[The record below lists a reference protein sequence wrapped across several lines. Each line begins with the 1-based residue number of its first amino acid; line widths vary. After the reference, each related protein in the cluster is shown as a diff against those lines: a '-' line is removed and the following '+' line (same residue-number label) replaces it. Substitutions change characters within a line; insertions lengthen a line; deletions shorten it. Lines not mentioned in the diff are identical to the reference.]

1 MNRPLRTNEPQAGD
15 GCHQSRPR
23 FSNDPTTNQDNQDLN
38 GISNISNA
46 GAARSE
52 EDPSKPDYGQPKPD
66 PSAAA
71 PSGGPEKAGTGTAGG
86 VEVNAS
92 AAGVVPEVQHAGHED
107 TAPAAGVGGSPP
119 RSWLGKVKHA
129 IITFGR
135 FVGPGFMVAVA
146 YIDPGNYAT
155 DVAAGASYRFRL
167 LFIVLLSNIFA
178 IFLQSLAI
186 KLGTVSGLNL
196 AEACRAFLP
205 RWLNYALYAVAEAA
219 IIATDIAEVIGTA
232 IALNLLIP
240 QIPLVAGCALSILEV
255 MVILVFYRP
264 NGPMRGLR
272 AFEYF
277 VMVLVLAVVVCFC
290 IQLSLIKNTS
300 PGEVFRGYLPSSA
313 LIEQTA
319 LYQACGILGA
329 TVMPHSLY
337 LGSGIVQSRLYEY
350 DSKAGLLPPIPVE
363 SPAPSVF
370 NDSSDSYRKE
380 YIPSLAAIQHSLKYS
395 VAEVAFSL
403 FTFALFVNSAILI
416 VAGASL
422 YSTPGEDLEA
432 DLFGIHD
439 LLSASLAPAAG
450 TVFALALLFSGIS
463 AGIVCTIAGQMVSEG
478 ALHWT
483 LRPWLRRLVTR
494 SISIAPSIVIAAA
507 VGRKG
512 LDAALNGSQ
521 VALSISLPFVSAP
534 LIYFTSVDRYM
545 MVRPGMARFGGH
557 LGSVSGESG
566 RGVRPAQHDHDAGAQ
581 VAAGAEV
588 EVEVVVAKVAA
599 VVVASKAA
607 ASKAVDVA
615 EASKAVA
622 MVVAAVLDVD
632 AVVLPSTLVLTGPGG
647 QIPQPDE
654 QVTELE
660 NRWIQNYGVQD
671 KKSATSELESGMAAL
686 SVSEDIFPFR
696 PQFGTR
702 GIPVV
707 LWANYFK
714 LIPKIKTLHKYDVR
728 VLSGKE
734 EDASKGTRP
743 AGKDDGPKE
752 AKGKKLA
759 KLIELALKKL
769 PGNPTYA
776 TEFKQQVVSL
786 AKLQLPGDS
795 YVQVVLNEPPRKPE
809 TWFVRFDGPKSLSIS
824 GLMSYLEKLED
835 KANGSLF
842 PKFPDE
848 IDALGVLLGHT
859 PRSNPNTS
867 TGRLLLNVNVT
878 AGVFRRAFKLDELFR
893 DWELTGLNGKHNRHE
908 AQLLTEKA
916 SRLHKF
922 LARSRILYTVP
933 GQSGTIE
940 RTIAGLAHVQ
950 DGSKPSKGDKEQRPQ
965 FENKGFPFGTPSTV
979 RFFLRD
985 PKTGAPP
992 PAGLKFETMVT
1003 VAEYHKA
1010 KYGIDAKIGLPL
1022 INAGTAAK
1030 PTYILAEHCTLL
1042 PGQPMRSRLSPAEQD
1057 AMIQFACRVPPE
1069 NAQSITTS
1077 GRELLALDSNPLLAR
1092 FGISIDKNL
1101 ITVKGRELAPPSVL
1115 YSRERSATPVTP
1127 QQGTWN
1133 MRGVHVA
1140 QKGRYINNWTFFDIE
1155 NKDTQQD
1162 KVPAAVK
1169 AFGAFLA
1176 DGMGIAINKQPN
1188 PPGGIRVSTTGA
1200 EDVRNAFNSLRKLK
1214 AQPQFVLVVLPRKDV
1229 LLYNM
1234 VKKLGDV
1241 ELGLPTVCVR
1251 REMLTKEGDPRNY
1264 FTNVGLKINLKF
1276 GGVNHKVKDPTNSL
1290 FAETMFV
1297 GYDVTHPT
1305 NLAPG
1310 ASASAPSIVGLVASI
1325 DANLAQWPAVTWKN
1339 ESRVEQVGS
1348 DTDTLFTDNFK
1359 ERLKLWR
1366 EKNGR
1371 LPPNI
1376 VIFRDG
1382 VSEGQFRMVLEK
1394 ELPHIRKAC
1403 EVTYPPKSQ
1412 PKITLIVSVKR
1423 HQTRFYPTD
1432 REHAAGKCK
1441 SPVQGTVVDRGVTNA
1456 RYWDFYLQAHA
1467 SIQGTARPAHYTV
1480 LLDEIFRQK
1489 FGSRAADVLEQLTHD
1504 MCYAYGR
1511 ATRAVSICP
1520 PAYYADLVCT
1530 RARVHNSQLFEDSAS
1545 ATEGSETANAWKA
1558 VSKELANT
1566 MYYI

>member
-1 MNRPLRTNEPQAGD
+1 MADRGRGGRGRGGGGRGGGFQG
-15 GCHQSRPR
+15 GGFQGGGRGGGFQGGGRGGGFQGGGH
-23 FSNDPTTNQDNQDLN
+23 
-38 GISNISNA
+38 G
-46 GAARSE
+46 
-52 EDPSKPDYGQPKPD
+52 
-66 PSAAA
+66 
-71 PSGGPEKAGTGTAGG
+71 SGFQGGGRGGGFQGGGRGGGRGGFQGGGGGGGGGHGGGHGGRGG
-86 VEVNAS
+86 V
-92 AAGVVPEVQHAGHED
+92 
-107 TAPAAGVGGSPP
+107 
-119 RSWLGKVKHA
+119 
-129 IITFGR
+129 
-135 FVGPGFMVAVA
+135 
-146 YIDPGNYAT
+146 
-155 DVAAGASYRFRL
+155 
-167 LFIVLLSNIFA
+167 
-178 IFLQSLAI
+178 
-186 KLGTVSGLNL
+186 
-196 AEACRAFLP
+196 
-205 RWLNYALYAVAEAA
+205 
-219 IIATDIAEVIGTA
+219 
-232 IALNLLIP
+232 
-240 QIPLVAGCALSILEV
+240 
-255 MVILVFYRP
+255 
-264 NGPMRGLR
+264 
-272 AFEYF
+272 
-277 VMVLVLAVVVCFC
+277 
-290 IQLSLIKNTS
+290 
-300 PGEVFRGYLPSSA
+300 
-313 LIEQTA
+313 
-319 LYQACGILGA
+319 
-329 TVMPHSLY
+329 
-337 LGSGIVQSRLYEY
+337 
-350 DSKAGLLPPIPVE
+350 
-363 SPAPSVF
+363 
-370 NDSSDSYRKE
+370 
-380 YIPSLAAIQHSLKYS
+380 
-395 VAEVAFSL
+395 
-403 FTFALFVNSAILI
+403 
-416 VAGASL
+416 
-422 YSTPGEDLEA
+422 
-432 DLFGIHD
+432 
-439 LLSASLAPAAG
+439 
-450 TVFALALLFSGIS
+450 
-463 AGIVCTIAGQMVSEG
+463 
-478 ALHWT
+478 
-483 LRPWLRRLVTR
+483 
-494 SISIAPSIVIAAA
+494 
-507 VGRKG
+507 
-512 LDAALNGSQ
+512 
-521 VALSISLPFVSAP
+521 
-534 LIYFTSVDRYM
+534 
-545 MVRPGMARFGGH
+545 
-557 LGSVSGESG
+557 G
-566 RGVRPAQHDHDAGAQ
+566 RGRTRPPQYTGP
-581 VAAGAEV
+581 
-588 EVEVVVAKVAA
+588 
-599 VVVASKAA
+599 
-607 ASKAVDVA
+607 DVY
-615 EASKAVA
+615 
-622 MVVAAVLDVD
+622 
-632 AVVLPSTLVLTGPGG
+632 PGPGG

-660 NRWIQNYGVQD
+660 DRWIQNYGVQD

-714 LIPKIKTLHKYDVR
+714 LIPKIKALHRYDVR

-759 KLIELALKKL
+759 KLIDLALKKL

-859 PRSNPNTS
+859 PRSDPNTCAVGRNRFFAIDKGRKDS
-867 TGRLLLNVNVT
+867 AGEMPKDSLLEILRGYVQSVRPATGRLLLNVNVT

-950 DGSKPSKGDKEQRPQ
+950 DGSKANKGDKEQRPQ

-1155 NKDTQQD
+1155 NKDKQQD

-1200 EDVRNAFNSLRKLK
+1200 EDVRRAFKSLQELK

-1251 REMLTKEGDPRNY
+1251 REMLTKEGVDPRGY

-1348 DTDTLFTDNFK
+1348 DTDTLFRDNFK

-1403 EVTYPPKSQ
+1403 EDTYPPKSR

-1432 REHAAGKCK
+1432 REHAAGRCK

-1467 SIQGTARPAHYTV
+1467 SIQG
-1480 LLDEIFRQK
+1480 K
-1489 FGSRAADVLEQLTHD
+1489 
-1504 MCYAYGR
+1504 
-1511 ATRAVSICP
+1511 
-1520 PAYYADLVCT
+1520 
-1530 RARVHNSQLFEDSAS
+1530 
-1545 ATEGSETANAWKA
+1545 
-1558 VSKELANT
+1558 
-1566 MYYI
+1566 